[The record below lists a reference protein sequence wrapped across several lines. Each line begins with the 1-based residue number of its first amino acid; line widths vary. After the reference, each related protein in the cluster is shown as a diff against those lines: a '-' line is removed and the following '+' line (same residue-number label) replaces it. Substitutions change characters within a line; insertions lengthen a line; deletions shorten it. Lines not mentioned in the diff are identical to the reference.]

1 MPSPGTFEE
10 RRQSFG
16 AAADLYD
23 AARPSYPAEGVRWM
37 LGNRPLRVIDLGA
50 GTGIFSRVVASLGH
64 GVTAVEPDP
73 DMRARFVAGSP
84 GIEVVG
90 GSAEAIPFGD
100 STVDAV
106 VAAQAFHWF
115 DNESALA
122 EIARVL
128 APGGIFAPIWNTRDE
143 SVGWVAVL
151 AQIVAPGSGVTAA
164 QHARRGRDFGPLFAP
179 PERAEFRH
187 STKQTAEGVLA
198 LVRSRSAYLTAP
210 AEEQRSVDERVRRL
224 VEGLPEPFELP
235 YLTIAFR
242 SAKNA
247 A

>member
-1 MPSPGTFEE
+1 LPSTFEA
-10 RRQSFG
+10 RRQAFG

-23 AARPSYPAEGVRWM
+23 AARPSYPAAAVRWM

-50 GTGIFSRVVASLGH
+50 GTGIFSRLVASLGH
-64 GVTAVEPDP
+64 RVTAVEPDP
-73 DMRARFVAGSP
+73 GMRAKLVAASP
-84 GIEVVG
+84 GIEAVE

-100 STVDAV
+100 GAVDAV

-115 DNESALA
+115 DNESAVA
-122 EIARVL
+122 EIARIL

-143 SVGWVAVL
+143 SVGWVAEL

-187 STKQTAEGVLA
+187 STEQTAEGVVA
-198 LVRSRSAYLTAP
+198 LVHSRSAYLTA
-210 AEEQRSVDERVRRL
+210 AVDEQRSIDAQVWSLLR
-224 VEGLPEPFELP
+224 GLPEPFELP
-235 YLTIAFR
+235 YLAIAFR
-242 SAKNA
+242 AAKNPA
-247 A
+247 